1 MKKIHIVILAIL
13 ILVFVYITITKE
25 SFSIA
30 LWRAGFSS
38 SNIQT
43 LARSFDDNGNEIKV
57 IKTSSKKHDIVL
69 VYLVKNKFGF
79 WKVGYFTTS
88 SSNKLAVI
96 GWMKWSAIRRFKL
109 DEDPLFEAEN
119 HRIYYGNNAIK
130 RIEFLPGQIPENVAV
145 SIWQAG
151 KEYYI
156 HLVCFET
163 GKDSPL
169 NSIDI
174 YSLLLKNKCIANL
187 R

>member
-1 MKKIHIVILAIL
+1 MKKIHLVILAIL
-13 ILVFVYITITKE
+13 ILVFVFITIIKG
-25 SFSIA
+25 SFSIT

-38 SNIQT
+38 ANIQT
-43 LARSFDDNGNEIKV
+43 LARSFDDNGNEIKI
-57 IKTSSKKHDIVL
+57 IKTNSKRSDIVL

-79 WKVGYFTTS
+79 WKVGYFTPS

-96 GWMKWSAIRRFKL
+96 GWMRWSAVRRFKA
-109 DEDPLFEAEN
+109 DEDHLFEAEY
-119 HRIYYGNNAIK
+119 HKIYYGNNAIK

-156 HLVCFET
+156 HLICFGT
-163 GKDSPL
+163 GDASPL

-174 YSLLLKNKCIANL
+174 HSLSLKNKCLAN
-187 R
+187 